1 MKFNLKNTLLAL
13 AAVIGF
19 TNVQAQESAKKR
31 IDGVVGVVGD
41 YIVLDSDIDN
51 AYIQAKATG
60 YDTSKI
66 SRCEILGSL
75 LENKLF
81 SHQAIQD
88 SLVVSAEEIN
98 ARLDEQVDVMVEQV
112 GSIDNVV
119 KYYNKKN
126 YEEFR
131 STFFD
136 IMYEN
141 QLASSMQNKLIN
153 EVTIT
158 PEEIRQFYNNIPKDS
173 LPLVGDELEL
183 SEIVIKPEITKEQRQ
198 AVIDKLNQIR
208 QEIIDGASF
217 TSKVYM
223 YSEDRGTIQA
233 GGFLTMD
240 KKSQLVKE
248 FKETAFS
255 LKEGEISKPF
265 ETEYGYH
272 IILLERISGK
282 NLEVRHILMTP
293 KPTSEAYEKAKTDLE
308 ELRIRILNKEI
319 SFADAARQY
328 SQQTDNKQSGGILRD
343 RRGETRFELNRMEDR
358 SLYALVSNLK
368 VGEISPTTLTTD
380 QLDRSYYRIVQ
391 VTNKIPEHLADFSN
405 DYMKIR
411 SVALQAKQH
420 EAIAKWIADTV
431 DDTYIYISEDYQNC
445 KFRSNWLKK

>member
-1 MKFNLKNTLLAL
+1 M
-13 AAVIGF
+13 
-19 TNVQAQESAKKR
+19 
-31 IDGVVGVVGD
+31 
-41 YIVLDSDIDN
+41 
-51 AYIQAKATG
+51 
-60 YDTSKI
+60 
-66 SRCEILGSL
+66 
-75 LENKLF
+75 
-81 SHQAIQD
+81 
-88 SLVVSAEEIN
+88 
-98 ARLDEQVDVMVEQV
+98 
-112 GSIDNVV
+112 
-119 KYYNKKN
+119 
-126 YEEFR
+126 
-131 STFFD
+131 
-136 IMYEN
+136 
-141 QLASSMQNKLIN
+141 
-153 EVTIT
+153 
-158 PEEIRQFYNNIPKDS
+158 
-173 LPLVGDELEL
+173 
-183 SEIVIKPEITKEQRQ
+183 
-198 AVIDKLNQIR
+198 
-208 QEIIDGASF
+208 
-217 TSKVYM
+217 
-223 YSEDRGTIQA
+223 
-233 GGFLTMD
+233 
-240 KKSQLVKE
+240 VKE

-411 SVALQAKQH
+411 SVALQTKQH